1 MEREGKHMPQTT
13 EKKTVKVT
21 VQVDVEEQRISDLLC
36 AALEGGVG
44 YWCRIMG
51 YEYPSGLS
59 HSDFEFPHVEVV
71 LAGGKCF
78 CHDAEQP
85 DSHYK
90 TLDAAERERWTLTR
104 EKLEKGLH
112 VMAEKYPKHFAD
124 FHAENDDAETGDVF
138 LQCCLFGELV
148 YG

>member
-1 MEREGKHMPQTT
+1 MQT
-13 EKKTVKVT
+13 EKKTTVKVM
-21 VQVDVEEQRISDLLC
+21 VQVEVEEERISDLLC
-36 AALEGGVG
+36 STFEGGCG

-51 YEYPSGLS
+51 YEYPSGKTKD
-59 HSDFEFPHVEVV
+59 DFDFPHVEVV
-71 LAGGKCF
+71 LAGGKVF
-78 CHDAEQP
+78 MHDAEEP

-104 EKLEKGLH
+104 EKLVRGLQ
-112 VMAEKYPKHFAD
+112 VMAEKYPRHFAD

-148 YG
+148 YS